1 MKNLFK
7 QFRLLLEYCFVF
19 LIFNILWILPMNF
32 VSNIGGYI
40 FKFIGPLTK
49 AHKIATSNFKR
60 IFVNMSENEIKKNV
74 LKSWENLGKTLFEL
88 SILEKIV
95 DKKNNKITLIGKENI
110 KKITEKNKQV
120 IFFTIHQ
127 SNWEIV
133 LPVLDQLG
141 IKTVAIY
148 RHINNHFINKLV
160 LKKRN
165 NSIKSKQCFYTPKG
179 IKSAKDIISAV
190 KKNLSIMVLID
201 QKDSAG
207 EIIELFNI
215 SAKTQTGF
223 IKIARKNNLKLIP
236 IHNFRNHNNF
246 AIKFCEPIEINNQ
259 DIDDNEVMLSIHKI
273 IEKWIKENPTQWF
286 WQHNRFN

>member
-7 QFRLLLEYCFVF
+7 QFRLLLEYLLVYF
-19 LIFNILWILPMNF
+19 IFSILSILPINF
-32 VSNIGGYI
+32 VSNIGGI
-40 FKFIGPLTK
+40 ILKFIGPFTI
-49 AHKIATSNFKR
+49 ANKIATSNFKR
-60 IFVNMSENEIKKNV
+60 IFVNMSDKEIKENV
-74 LKSWENLGKTLFEL
+74 LISWENLGKTLFEL

-95 DKKNNKITLIGKENI
+95 DEKNNRITIKGKENI
-110 KKITEKNKQV
+110 KKINENNKQV

-190 KKNLSIMVLID
+190 KNNLSIMVLID

-207 EIIELFNI
+207 EIVKFFGI

-223 IKIARKNNLKLIP
+223 IKIARKNNLKLVP
-236 IHNFRNHNNF
+236 IQNFRNDNNF
-246 AIKFCEPIEINNQ
+246 CIKFCEPIEINNQ
-259 DIDDNEVMLSIHKI
+259 EINDNEVMLSIHKI